1 MKTNRREF
9 LKGASL
15 GLTSVVLAGNAAKAE
30 VRPSAAYEHTSAGA
44 SGGGNPRDVKLNVKL
59 IYYAMIHSSLWEGP
73 CRYSEMSQ
81 GPDAERAEARQRY
94 AETVKTFR
102 NSLPPEANMLE
113 PVYMEFRENTRLLP
127 RDLRVLKDDMDQ
139 VDLYV
144 LRGYNLSSHHEV
156 YFASALHELCKAPI
170 VSAGHLGRTLA
181 AYLDSMGAEGYAEY
195 AYGGLNKL
203 IALLRARKAFRQTNM
218 LLVTEIGG
226 AVKGPGYLRGS
237 VGDFDDLKNKFG
249 MGATIVGYSE
259 LTSERDKILKDPAAM
274 AEVERL
280 NGRLLN
286 QTKAVHMDRELFR
299 NNVLFYQT
307 IRSLMAKYNCN
318 AYSIDCIE
326 FCSSKLAMAWKI
338 TPCVAFSLLNGEGY
352 AAACEGEIGCMLAI
366 KLFSS
371 IANKSAYM
379 GNLNPYQPGPEKP
392 FFAPYFWVNEEVKG
406 KADFTFGHN
415 VPSLKM
421 EGFGTPDLPF
431 EIRNFVP
438 GKAGKSGWGASFK
451 VDFTKIK
458 EKTIT
463 LGRFNPA
470 TTKLLLTKAEVVGM
484 RGFSS
489 ERCSTEMLIRVKDPD
504 GFHLRTATFGHHYV
518 MVYGDYTRELSR
530 MADILK
536 VECILHAA

>member
-1 MKTNRREF
+1 
-9 LKGASL
+9 
-15 GLTSVVLAGNAAKAE
+15 
-30 VRPSAAYEHTSAGA
+30 
-44 SGGGNPRDVKLNVKL
+44 
-59 IYYAMIHSSLWEGP
+59 
-73 CRYSEMSQ
+73 
-81 GPDAERAEARQRY
+81 
-94 AETVKTFR
+94 
-102 NSLPPEANMLE
+102 
-113 PVYMEFRENTRLLP
+113 MEFHENTKLLP
-127 RDLRVLKDDMDQ
+127 KDLRVLKADMDQ

-156 YFASALHELCKAPI
+156 YFASVLNEMCKTPI
-170 VSAGHLGRTLA
+170 VSTGHHGRTLA

-203 IALLRARKAFRQTNM
+203 IALLRARKVFRQTNM
-218 LLVTEIGG
+218 LLITDIGG

-237 VGDFDDLKNKFG
+237 VRDFDDLKNKFG
-249 MGATIVGYSE
+249 IGASIVRYSE
-259 LTSERDKILKDPAAM
+259 LGSERDKILKDPTAM
-274 AEVERL
+274 TEVERL
-280 NGRLLN
+280 SNRLLT
-286 QTKAVHMDRELFR
+286 QAKAVHMDRELFK
-299 NNVLFYQT
+299 NNVMFYQT

-318 AYSIDCIE
+318 SYSIDCIE
-326 FCSSKLAMAWKI
+326 FCSSKLPMAWKI
-338 TPCVAFSLLNGEGY
+338 TPCMAFSLLNAEGY
-352 AAACEGEIGCMLAI
+352 ATACEGEIGCLLAV
-366 KLFSS
+366 KLFSA
-371 IANKSAYM
+371 IANKSTYM
-379 GNLNPYQPGPEKP
+379 GNLNPCRPGPEPP
-392 FFAPYFWVNEEVKG
+392 FFAPYFWVNESVKG

-415 VPSLKM
+415 VPTLKM
-421 EGFGTPDLPF
+421 EGFETPDLPF

-489 ERCSTEMLIRVKDPD
+489 ERCSTETLIRVKDPD

-518 MVYGDYTRELSR
+518 MVYGDYTQELSR

-536 VECILHAA
+536 VECVLHAA